1 MICDFCFQ
9 QFKRLPLFVL
19 RNLLPSIH
27 RTISILHKK
36 NHTERAGVVVFH
48 CYCVNAQQWS
58 QIRLSS
64 HVWSGIWNFE
74 QKNIC
79 RRQIS
84 LEVSSEDT
92 TPLWPLL
99 VYGAIVIGLVI
110 AMLGLSFVLGQRHKE
125 HATNE
130 PYEGGILSTGSARL
144 RFSSQF
150 YLIAMLFVIFDV
162 ETIFIFSWAIAF
174 KELGWFGYVGVSV
187 FVILLFVV
195 LIYEWRNGAL
205 DFGPDGKKILK
216 AYRKRIA
223 KNKSNEVV
231 VK

>member
-1 MICDFCFQ
+1 M
-9 QFKRLPLFVL
+9 
-19 RNLLPSIH
+19 
-27 RTISILHKK
+27 
-36 NHTERAGVVVFH
+36 
-48 CYCVNAQQWS
+48 
-58 QIRLSS
+58 
-64 HVWSGIWNFE
+64 
-74 QKNIC
+74 
-79 RRQIS
+79 
-84 LEVSSEDT
+84 EVSGDNT
-92 TPLWPLL
+92 IPLWPLL
-99 VYGAIVIGLVI
+99 LYGAIVLGLVCI
-110 AMLGLSFVLGQRHKE
+110 MLGLSFVLGQRHNE
-125 HATNE
+125 RATNE

-174 KELGWFGYVGVSV
+174 KDLGWFGYFGVGI

-216 AYRKRIA
+216 AYKKI
-223 KNKSNEVV
+223 KEKGSNNEVV